1 MTEPTSTP
9 FPLVGRD
16 GNGSQNRLFAFPI
29 LLISYFQIM
38 NKTYI
43 CPAFS
48 IEEAQAAQMLAESL
62 AINSDTTVDGGEA
75 LTKEASWDIWEAE

>member
-1 MTEPTSTP
+1 
-9 FPLVGRD
+9 
-16 GNGSQNRLFAFPI
+16 
-29 LLISYFQIM
+29 M

-62 AINSDTTVDGGEA
+62 TINNTTTVDGSAA
-75 LTKEASWDIWEAE
+75 LTKEDTGWDIWEDNEE